1 MKVCRK
7 GPGRRE
13 NKSQST
19 ERKKKRKSESSLKG
33 FLTSGSQVQVFLHSL
48 FTLSELMCQFS
59 VLPACVRSSLIFRL
73 LSPGSD
79 PRLPSSLPTLSLLR
93 KVSSSIGQAGLEP
106 TMEARLAR
114 QRNPASAPSLLGLQV
129 SSPHHT
135 ARPIPLTCF
144 EALQEAFPRRQ
155 FVRVV
160 YDALG
165 DFKHCAHGWNP
176 EAGHLAQGEHVGGEP
191 VHEHCLREQR
201 EDAQSS
207 VESACSEARGRRTWK
222 QHKAVTYRGEV
233 DGHGQDH

>member
-1 MKVCRK
+1 MEERVEPE
-7 GPGRRE
+7 GPPHLWQPGPSVSAFAVHALGADVPVLR
-13 NKSQST
+13 S
-19 ERKKKRKSESSLKG
+19 SSLCG
-33 FLTSGSQVQVFLHSL
+33 
-48 FTLSELMCQFS
+48 E
-59 VLPACVRSSLIFRL
+59 RSSLIFRL

-114 QRNPASAPSLLGLQV
+114 QCTPASAPSSLGLQV

-144 EALQEAFPRRQ
+144 EALEEAFPRRQ

-160 YDALG
+160 YDTLG

-176 EAGHLAQGEHVGGEP
+176 KAGHLAQGEHVGGEP
-191 VHEHCLREQR
+191 VHEHCLRERR

-207 VESACSEARGRRTWK
+207 AESACSEARSRRTWK